1 MNRWDNPAEL
11 QRDHDIARRLLL
23 DQGIVLS
30 DDPAALA
37 KLRDVFTSI
46 FLALHHEIMARGTLS
61 LVYCYDQDRQP
72 PRISCCDGYSSVS
85 ERLTD
90 GRRVS
95 SVGVSVQAL
104 RYDRDYSVM
113 LMLHELAHTLY
124 KVPSEHGIAFHGHLD
139 RLIAKYNAATG
150 SNIANDYFGL
160 SEAKEGGSTA

>member
-1 MNRWDNPAEL
+1 MSRWDNPAEL

-46 FLALHHEIMARGTLS
+46 FLALHREIMARGTLS

-72 PRISCCDGYSSVS
+72 SRISCCDGYSSVS

-95 SVGVSVQAL
+95 SAGLSVQAL
-104 RYDRDYSVM
+104 FYSRDYSTMV
-113 LMLHELAHTLY
+113 LLHELTHTLY

-139 RLIAKYNAATG
+139 RLIARYNAATG
-150 SNIANDYFGL
+150 AAVKNDYYGL
-160 SEAKEGGSTA
+160 EENGT